1 MPVSDRP
8 IALVTGASRG
18 LGREIAAAFAR
29 EGYDVA
35 VHYNTKLEEAKA
47 TAKLVE
53 AAGASA
59 FVVKA
64 DVRKSS
70 QVNAMMK
77 SVEKHFGRLNVL
89 VNNAGLVRNR
99 PIARMTDAEWG
110 DVVAGNLDGS
120 FYCTR
125 AALPLLRQHRDG
137 SILFMSSFAAPR
149 GARGAANYSA
159 AKAGVISLMKSLA
172 LEEGPNGIRTNAI
185 LPGFHV
191 TDINR
196 EYWEKFEAKIR
207 EQHLLGGRMPDRE
220 ELGRFVV
227 GIAKLQSVTGQVF
240 PFESRIW

>member
-1 MPVSDRP
+1 MSSAIRPV
-8 IALVTGASRG
+8 ALVTGASRG
-18 LGREIAAAFAR
+18 LGREIAVAFAR
-29 EGYDVA
+29 DGYDVA
-35 VHYNTKLEEAKA
+35 VHYNTKLDDAKA
-47 TAKLVE
+47 TVKLVE
-53 AAGASA
+53 GAGASA

-64 DVRKSS
+64 DVSKSA
-70 QVNAMMK
+70 QVDAMMK
-77 SVEKHFGRLNVL
+77 SVDKHFGRLDVL

-99 PIARMTDAEWG
+99 PIARMSDEEWT

-125 AALPLLRQHRDG
+125 AALPILRRRRAG
-137 SILFMSSFAAPR
+137 AILFMSSYAAPR

-172 LEEGPNGIRTNAI
+172 LEEGANGIRTNAI

-196 EYWEKFEAKIR
+196 DYWEKYEAKIR
-207 EQHLLGGRMPDRE
+207 EQHLLGGKMPDRE

-227 GIAKLQSVTGQVF
+227 GIAKLQAVTGQVF
-240 PFESRIW
+240 SFESRIW

>member
-1 MPVSDRP
+1 MNNRP

-18 LGREIAAAFAR
+18 LGREIASAFAR

-35 VHYNTKLEEAKA
+35 IHYNTQLDEAKA
-47 TAKLVE
+47 TAKIVE
-53 AAGASA
+53 AAGARA

-64 DVRKSS
+64 DVSKSS

-77 SVEKHFGRLNVL
+77 AVDKHFGRLDVL
-89 VNNAGLVRNR
+89 VNNAGLVKNR
-99 PIARMTDAEWG
+99 PIARMTDEEWS

-125 AALPLLRQHRDG
+125 AALPLLRKRRDG
-137 SILFMSSFAAPR
+137 AILFMSSYAAPR
-149 GARGAANYSA
+149 GARGAANYAA
-159 AKAGVISLMKSLA
+159 AKAGVIALMKSLA
-172 LEEGPNGIRTNAI
+172 LEEGPNGIRANAI

-227 GIAKLQSVTGQVF
+227 GVAKLQSVTGQVF